1 MAFKESKLSDLCE
14 IVSSKRVFAAS
25 YQSEGIPFFRG
36 KEVSQLA
43 RGEKTTAELYI
54 SEDVYTDVV
63 SRTGPINPGDILL
76 TAVGTLGNPY
86 QVKDADLPFY
96 FKDGNIVWLRMFS
109 KDINPTYLFYWLN
122 SEYGRR
128 KVLDTSIGST
138 QAALTITGLGA
149 ISISC
154 PSLAQQTGIVRIL
167 SAIDQKIT
175 MNNALSKT
183 LEDIAQTIFKSWFID
198 FDPVKAKMVGEKP
211 AGMDDAT
218 AALFPDSMEDS
229 ELGLIPKGWKSETIK
244 DVCDSLVN
252 GSTPLRTN
260 STFWD
265 SEDIPWYKTGE
276 LADGFLFNSK
286 EAISKIA
293 LEKTSV
299 KMLPKGG
306 VLMAIYAAPTVG
318 RLGILTKNS
327 TFNQACTG
335 MVAKDN
341 FGFPFLYL
349 TLFNRRVWFN
359 SLAIG
364 AAQQNISK
372 VIVEGCPAIT
382 ASQDLHNAFLKIV
395 QPIFDQL
402 ESIGNQTNSLIL
414 IRDSLLPRLI
424 SGELQIPEEML
435 AS

>member
-1 MAFKESKLSDLCE
+1 MTSESRRMIELGEIIKAVTPPKKIQTSEFRETGDYPVIDQSPLDIAGYTNDATALIHPPKDGLIVFGDHTCVLKFERNSFAQGADGIKIFEVIKDVNPHYVYAHLKAFPLLNDGYKRHFSELKRLKIFIPESNVQD
-14 IVSSKRVFAAS
+14 
-25 YQSEGIPFFRG
+25 
-36 KEVSQLA
+36 
-43 RGEKTTAELYI
+43 YI
-54 SEDVYTDVV
+54 SEIQYLIDSKISSNIVL
-63 SRTGPINPGDILL
+63 SRT
-76 TAVGTLGNPY
+76 
-86 QVKDADLPFY
+86 
-96 FKDGNIVWLRMFS
+96 
-109 KDINPTYLFYWLN
+109 
-122 SEYGRR
+122 
-128 KVLDTSIGST
+128 
-138 QAALTITGLGA
+138 
-149 ISISC
+149 
-154 PSLAQQTGIVRIL
+154 
-167 SAIDQKIT
+167 
-175 MNNALSKT
+175 
-183 LEDIAQTIFKSWFID
+183 LEGIAQSIFKSWFID
-198 FDPVKAKMVGEKP
+198 FDPVKAKMAGEQP
-211 AGMDDAT
+211 VGMDDAT
-218 AALFPDSMEDS
+218 ATLFPDSMDES

-244 DVCDSLVN
+244 DICDSLVN

-276 LADGFLFNSK
+276 LSDGFLFESK
-286 EAISKIA
+286 ESISNIA
-293 LEKTSV
+293 LDKTSV

-335 MVAKDN
+335 MVAKDK
-341 FGFPFLYL
+341 FGIPFLYL
-349 TLFNRRVWFN
+349 TLYNRRVWFN

-382 ASQDLHNAFLKIV
+382 ASQDVHNAFLKIV

-424 SGELQIPEEML
+424 SGELQVPQEML